1 MSLDKDIVLSILDVI
16 YEELPSERDKEVFS
30 EAVKNAHTEI
40 ATLLIMLADTDEK
53 GDNRV
58 LH

>member
-1 MSLDKDIVLSILDVI
+1 MSLDKDIVLSILDII
-16 YEELPSERDKEVFS
+16 YEELPSEKDKEVFS

-40 ATLLIMLADTDEK
+40 TTLLIMLADTDEK

>member
-1 MSLDKDIVLSILDVI
+1 MSLDRDILVGILDII

-40 ATLLIMLADTDEK
+40 ATLLTMLADMDKK